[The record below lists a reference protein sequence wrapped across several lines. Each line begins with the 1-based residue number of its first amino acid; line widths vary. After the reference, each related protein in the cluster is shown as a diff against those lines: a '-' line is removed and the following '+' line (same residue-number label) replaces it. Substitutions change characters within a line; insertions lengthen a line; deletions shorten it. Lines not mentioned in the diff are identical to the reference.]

1 MKPEFKYLP
10 DVWRVYH
17 FVNLKFTV
25 VRAATPFSL
34 LLPSFSL
41 PFSPFRFS
49 ILLNLPIVSMGLLVL
64 FARAF
69 FFLLP
74 LCFLFLNVARLARYA
89 EPSVL
94 FLLSRLCFSC
104 VTSVTLHC
112 VLDFLSL
119 SLSLLFILIIVG
131 TVYDS
136 RILRPCLVP
145 SVSRVDQML
154 PPLLV
159 RSLSAG
165 FHVPL
170 GFRSKK
176 NVLLFERLSEH
187 DRRRVTRR
195 RLGRFSR

>member
-34 LLPSFSL
+34 LLPSFSP

-49 ILLNLPIVSMGLLVL
+49 ILLNLPIVSMGLFVL
-64 FARAF
+64 SARDF

-119 SLSLLFILIIVG
+119 SLSFIYLN
-131 TVYDS
+131 YRWNRLRFPDS
-136 RILRPCLVP
+136 
-145 SVSRVDQML
+145 SVS
-154 PPLLV
+154 P
-159 RSLSAG
+159 RSIS
-165 FHVPL
+165 VSS
-170 GFRSKK
+170 RSDAAD
-176 NVLLFERLSEH
+176 VARSFS
-187 DRRRVTRR
+187 
-195 RLGRFSR
+195 LGRFSRSPRFPLEEERSAF